1 MPRVNIP
8 ITQLSQAGVAPP
20 AQVSSDATNDHE
32 LAYNDG
38 RVFIEVSNVNASPQS
53 VTIPTPGQVSGLN
66 IDDITVSVPATTG
79 VRLIGPLSP
88 GLVNQADGKVH
99 IDVTIAT
106 DLKFRA
112 YHL

>member
-38 RVFIEVSNVNASPQS
+38 RVFLEVTNTNAGAQT
-53 VTIPTPGQVSGLN
+53 VTIPTPGLVGGLN
-66 IDDITVSVPATTG
+66 IEDISVSVPGSNG
-79 VRLIGPLSP
+79 VRLIGPLP
-88 GLVNQADGKVH
+88 MGLVNQADGKVH